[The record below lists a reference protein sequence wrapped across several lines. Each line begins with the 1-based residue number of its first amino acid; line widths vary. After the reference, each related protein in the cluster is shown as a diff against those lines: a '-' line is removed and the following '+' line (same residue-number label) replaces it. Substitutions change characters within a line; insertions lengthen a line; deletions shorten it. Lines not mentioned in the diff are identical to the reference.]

1 MATTEPDFQ
10 KADQPGRGSVFT
22 WIATV
27 LACAYI
33 LWSGTML
40 YLSTP
45 KFIDMYSSMGV
56 ELPLATRIVIATYR
70 FGYPLWFGGATAL
83 VIAKQFYVRQKWPNL
98 SITLVAV
105 VMVDII
111 SRGMVWALYRPLF
124 DLTEKLNK

>member
-1 MATTEPDFQ
+1 MATTEPVFQ
-10 KADQPGRGSVFT
+10 KADPPGRGSVFT
-22 WIATV
+22 WTAAA

-33 LWSGTML
+33 LWSGAML

-70 FGYPLWFGGATAL
+70 FGYLLWFGGATAV
-83 VIAKQFYVRQKWPNL
+83 VIAKQFYVREKWPNL
-98 SITLVAV
+98 SITLMAV

-111 SRGMVWALYRPLF
+111 SRAIVWALYRPLF
-124 DLTEKLNK
+124 DMTERLSK